1 MIDLSKSISISIK
14 DKDGNVLISIKDGQ
28 CMLARFKDIDEELKN
43 KIINIFIDIT
53 DMDREEVIKFL
64 NFSEDKQRFCS

>member
-1 MIDLSKSISISIK
+1 MIDLNKSIAIVIK
-14 DKDGNVLISIKDGQ
+14 DKDGNILLSIRDGQ
-28 CMLARFKDIDEELKN
+28 CMLARFKDIDEGLKN

-53 DMDREEVIKFL
+53 DMEKEEVIKFL

>member
-1 MIDLSKSISISIK
+1 MIDLNKSIAIVIK
-14 DKDGNVLISIKDGQ
+14 DKDGNILLSIRDGQ

-53 DMDREEVIKFL
+53 DMEKEEVIKFL